1 MTTRRHLQ
9 DLPDPWAT
17 PILTLLELTRTAAT
31 PAGADPAPWAAAEA
45 GQVRVHTGYRAARR
59 TASAG
64 QYAAHALRLQALYA
78 AAGGDDHPA
87 TLTLAGTSAPVN
99 SWDWDQRTRAALELR
114 ATFKDA
120 PLTEWAAARPARL
133 VAAWLTHNRGP
144 QLVAA
149 TARLCTYVLEHP
161 SVDVDDLAA
170 AWDATHGHRLIR
182 TRQGEAS

>member
-9 DLPDPWAT
+9 DLPEAWAT
-17 PILTLLELTRTAAT
+17 PILTQLELTRTAAT
-31 PAGADPAPWAAAEA
+31 PDEADPAPWALAEA
-45 GQVRVHTGYRAARR
+45 GQSRIHTGYRAARR

-78 AAGGDDHPA
+78 AAAGHDEPW
-87 TLTLAGTSAPVN
+87 TLALGGTVDAIS
-99 SWDWDQRTRAALELR
+99 SWDWDERTRAALDLR

-120 PLTEWAAARPARL
+120 PLTERTAALPARL
-133 VAAWLTHNRGP
+133 VAGWLTHNRGA
-144 QLVAA
+144 QLVTT

-161 SVDVDDLAA
+161 GIDVDDLAA